1 MTPELLQSP
10 EDFMRLALAEADLAA
25 SHGDVPV
32 GAVIVS
38 REGAVL
44 AQEHNRREERA
55 DATAHAEL
63 LAIREATR
71 GLPGWRLEGATMYV
85 TLEPCAM
92 CAGALVNARI
102 ARLVFGASDPKAGAV
117 VSLFQIGTDP
127 RLNHRF
133 EVQAGLLADEGGQKL
148 SRFFG
153 ELRRKR
159 QSAP

>member
-1 MTPELLQSP
+1 MGP
-10 EDFMRLALAEADLAA
+10 EDYMRLALEEADLAA
-25 SHGDVPV
+25 QHGDVPV
-32 GAVIVS
+32 GAVVVS
-38 REGAVL
+38 ADGVVL
-44 AQEHNRREERA
+44 AREHNRREERR

-63 LAIREATR
+63 LALREATR
-71 GLPGWRLEGATMYV
+71 GLPGWRLEGTTVYV

-133 EVQAGLLADEGGQKL
+133 EVQAGFMAEQGAERL
-148 SRFFG
+148 SRFFA
-153 ELRRKR
+153 ELRSKR
-159 QSAP
+159 QQT

>member
-1 MTPELLQSP
+1 MTSELPSSP

-38 REGAVL
+38 RDGVVL

-92 CAGALVNARI
+92 CAGALVNARV

-133 EVQAGLLADEGGQKL
+133 EVQAGLLAEEGGQKL

>member
-1 MTPELLQSP
+1 VTPELLQSP

>member
-1 MTPELLQSP
+1 MSEPLNPEA
-10 EDFMRLALAEADLAA
+10 FMRMALAEADLAA
-25 SHGDVPV
+25 AHGDVPV
-32 GAVIVS
+32 GAVVVCADGNVLS
-38 REGAVL
+38 R
-44 AQEHNRREERA
+44 EHNRREQRA
-55 DATAHAEL
+55 DPTAHAEL

-102 ARLVFGASDPKAGAV
+102 ARLVYGASDPKAGAV
-117 VSLFQIGTDP
+117 ASLFQIGTDP

-133 EVQAGLLADEGGQKL
+133 EVQAGLMAEEGGRRL
-148 SRFFG
+148 SEFFA

-159 QSAP
+159 T